1 MTASSR
7 KPSEYRESQRSLDST
22 ARPHRGRY
30 GGWGS
35 HRAEETKAVLWE
47 GAAEEKMRDGE
58 AGTAVLAK
66 RRLREFGP
74 SSQAFIPYGE
84 SSLFVLVSHNVA
96 LLAGPTA
103 RG

>member
-1 MTASSR
+1 
-7 KPSEYRESQRSLDST
+7 
-22 ARPHRGRY
+22 
-30 GGWGS
+30 
-35 HRAEETKAVLWE
+35 
-47 GAAEEKMRDGE
+47 MRDGE